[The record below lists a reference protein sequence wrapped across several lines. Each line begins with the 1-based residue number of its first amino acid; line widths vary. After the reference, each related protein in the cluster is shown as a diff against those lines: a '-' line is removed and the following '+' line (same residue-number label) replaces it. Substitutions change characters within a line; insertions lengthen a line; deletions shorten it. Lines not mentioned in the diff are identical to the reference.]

1 MGGGKVDQESLAAAI
16 GRRDWEGAKK
26 LISDEV
32 VFAHSITGTP
42 SECRRRLEEFVAQGL
57 DLPIL
62 LPMGTQEARK
72 KVIELARQ
80 M

>member
-1 MGGGKVDQESLAAAI
+1 V

-32 VFAHSITGTP
+32 VLAHSISGTP
-42 SECRRRLEEFVAQGL
+42 SVCRERLREFTDAGL

-72 KVIELARQ
+72 KMIEMVASL
-80 M
+80 

>member
-1 MGGGKVDQESLAAAI
+1 
-16 GRRDWEGAKK
+16 
-26 LISDEV
+26 V

-62 LPMGTQEARK
+62 LPMGTEEARK

-80 M
+80 L